1 MGFALVMVTVM
12 VLIWNAH
19 AKFAAK
25 RRRRGGEVA
34 SPRPSLFF
42 GALDRSPASTPK
54 APKLT
59 WGQLHRI
66 AATTGSSY
74 VIFWERSGASTR
86 PAIEGAYA
94 TERHQS
100 SVKARGL
107 NATFASESERFIA
120 AHGDDIAITSVLNT
134 SSPIIFQDVS
144 LGSSDMERRDLALRY
159 GLRQVCAVSIQ
170 PAYTAP
176 QVPAALVAT

>member
-1 MGFALVMVTVM
+1 MGFALVVVTVM

-19 AKFAAK
+19 AKFAVA
-25 RRRRGGEVA
+25 RRRRGGEVPSWLA

-42 GALDRSPASTPK
+42 GALDRPPAST
-54 APKLT
+54 PKLT
-59 WGQLHRI
+59 WGQLRRI

-74 VIFWERSGASTR
+74 VIFWECSGANKR

-134 SSPIIFQDVS
+134 SSPIIFQDV
-144 LGSSDMERRDLALRY
+144 GSSDMARRDLAHRY
-159 GLRQVCAVSIQ
+159 GVRQVCALSMQ
-170 PAYTAP
+170 AG
-176 QVPAALVAT
+176 